1 MKRKHDESV
10 DLNELNELRRR
21 AGELVARAGL
31 ENGGVKDA
39 YKKLIHEFLDAGGP
53 PDDLIV
59 KIGCQFFGCPV
70 GKSTQGPLQ
79 EVHVEGAKVLDFD
92 YLEEFMVQCFLASGC
107 PEKEAR
113 VSAGVLIEAD
123 KRGIDSHGIGRL
135 KTIYLDRI
143 KNGIL
148 KPYAPIDIVKETETT
163 ALVDGN
169 MGMGLY
175 VGPFCMELAIAK
187 AKKSGL
193 GFVACRNS
201 THYGIAG
208 YYTSMACEK
217 GCVGFAGTNARPSI
231 APTFGVE
238 PCMGTNPLCFGI
250 PSDEAF
256 PFVID
261 CATSICQR
269 GKIEKY
275 ARLGMSTPKGMV
287 IDSNGEERTDTE
299 GILKGMVKGECALT
313 PLGGVGD
320 ELGGYKGYSWSVVV
334 ELLSIAFQN
343 GDFGPQLTGVDAQ
356 GKPAPMSL
364 GHFFLAINVEAI
376 CDLEVFKKKTGDFL
390 RYLRNSAKDPN
401 GPGRIWTAGEAEN
414 EFRKKR
420 MAAGGVMVPPALLK
434 DMQVLRESLPGLK
447 EKYPKFSFE

>member
-1 MKRKHDESV
+1 M
-10 DLNELNELRRR
+10 
-21 AGELVARAGL
+21 
-31 ENGGVKDA
+31 
-39 YKKLIHEFLDAGGP
+39 IHEFLDAGGP

-313 PLGGVGD
+313 PLGGGKG
-320 ELGGYKGYSWSVVV
+320 LG
-334 ELLSIAFQN
+334 
-343 GDFGPQLTGVDAQ
+343 P
-356 GKPAPMSL
+356 L
-364 GHFFLAINVEAI
+364 GHETKCGVVGE
-376 CDLEVFKKKTGDFL
+376 TGDGV
-390 RYLRNSAKDPN
+390 REGACWCICRNAITISDC
-401 GPGRIWTAGEAEN
+401 
-414 EFRKKR
+414 
-420 MAAGGVMVPPALLK
+420 
-434 DMQVLRESLPGLK
+434 
-447 EKYPKFSFE
+447 

>member
-1 MKRKHDESV
+1 LPEQKSHPHFFSIHSKKNHTSRVGAPLEELYRK
-10 DLNELNELRRR
+10 
-21 AGELVARAGL
+21 LVS
-31 ENGGVKDA
+31 
-39 YKKLIHEFLDAGGP
+39 EFLEAGGP
-53 PDDLIV
+53 ADDLIV

-70 GKSTQGPLQ
+70 GSKASQGPIS
-79 EVHVEGAKVLDFD
+79 ECHVEGAKLLDFD
-92 YLEEFMVQCFLASGC
+92 YLEKFMIECFLASGC
-107 PEKEAR
+107 PEKEAK
-113 VSAGVLIEAD
+113 VSARVLIEAD

-135 KTIYLDRI
+135 KSIYLDRI

-148 KPYAPIDIVKETETT
+148 KPYAPIEIVKETATT

-175 VGPFCMELAIAK
+175 VGPYCMDLAISK
-187 AKKSGL
+187 AKKAGL

-208 YYTSMACEK
+208 FYTSMACDR

-250 PSDEAF
+250 PTDEPF

-287 IDSNGEERTDTE
+287 IDSKGEERTDTE
-299 GILKGMVKGECALT
+299 GILKGMVKGECALC
-313 PLGGVGD
+313 PLGGAPYFLWG
-320 ELGGYKGYSWSVVV
+320 
-334 ELLSIAFQN
+334 LL
-343 GDFGPQLTGVDAQ
+343 
-356 GKPAPMSL
+356 
-364 GHFFLAINVEAI
+364 
-376 CDLEVFKKKTGDFL
+376 
-390 RYLRNSAKDPN
+390 
-401 GPGRIWTAGEAEN
+401 
-414 EFRKKR
+414 
-420 MAAGGVMVPPALLK
+420 
-434 DMQVLRESLPGLK
+434 
-447 EKYPKFSFE
+447 